1 MFFVKRRWR
10 CFQVIAAYLQPFA
23 EHGRTTGVPGLTVL
37 GLVMLLRSLGLFQG
51 LECRALD
58 AFLRWRP
65 AEAIDERVL
74 IVGIDDKD
82 LQRLDTYPIS
92 DRDLAKL
99 LQTLEQY
106 QPRAIGVDI
115 FRDLPVPPG
124 DGELKAVLANSPN
137 IIGIE
142 KVLDNP
148 VPPPPTLPAE
158 RVGFVNFPLDRDG
171 FVRRVLLGTSDTK
184 GGYHFSL
191 ALRLAERFLAKDGIT
206 LENGIQDSQAM
217 RFGQTELTR
226 FQPNSGSYVRADA
239 GGNQILLNVRSGPR
253 PFQQVSLRQVM
264 TGQVEAEW
272 IRDRIVIVGYTAF
285 SAKDTVNSA
294 AIASENP
301 GLVYGVEIH
310 AHVVSQI
317 LSAVLDGRPLLQV
330 WPDLLEYLWI
340 GLWGLAGGSLVYLAR
355 SQWAALLGGG
365 SLVVLLLGTS
375 FGLLLNHTWVPIVT
389 PLIAFIGVRT
399 ATLTSRQFQI
409 QQQQQMTM
417 RLLGQQTS
425 PEIATALWEGRHHLT
440 ESGRIPGQ
448 SLTATILFSDIRGF
462 TTLSEQH
469 SPHQVMTWLNDY
481 FTVMTDEVQRHH
493 GVVNKFLG
501 DGLMAVF
508 GVPIPRLQDEEIA
521 QDAQR
526 AVTCALAMGQ
536 RLAEINRTG
545 QAQGMPPLQIRIGIF
560 TGPVMVGSLG
570 GKHRLEYGVV
580 GDSVNTAARLESWAK
595 EDQPD
600 HCRVLIAQETL
611 NYLDNQF
618 EVQSWGEAAL
628 KGKQHAI
635 AIYRVLGLKKEL

>member
-1 MFFVKRRWR
+1 M
-10 CFQVIAAYLQPFA
+10 P
-23 EHGRTTGVPGLTVL
+23 GVTVL
-37 GLVMLLRSLGLFQG
+37 ALVLLLRGLGLFQG
-51 LECRALD
+51 LECKTLD

-65 AEAIDERVL
+65 AEPIDERVL
-74 IVGIDDKD
+74 IVGIDDAD
-82 LQRLDTYPIS
+82 LQHLDTFPVS
-92 DRDLAKL
+92 DLDLARL
-99 LQTLEQY
+99 LQTLAQY

-115 FRDLPVPPG
+115 FRDLPVSPG
-124 DGELKAVLANSPN
+124 HRELKATLAGNPN

-148 VPPPPTLPAE
+148 VPSPPSLPEE
-158 RVGFVNFPLDRDG
+158 RVGFVDFPLDRDG
-171 FVRRVLLGTSDTK
+171 FVRRILVGTSGAEGD
-184 GGYHFSL
+184 YHFSL
-191 ALRLAERFLAKDGIT
+191 ALRLVERYLATDGIT
-206 LENGIQDSQAM
+206 LENGIQDPQAM
-217 RFGQTELTR
+217 RFGQTELSR
-226 FQPNSGSYVRADA
+226 FRPGSGSYVRADA
-239 GGNQILLNVRSGPR
+239 GGNQILLNVRSGPH
-253 PFQQVSLRQVM
+253 PFRQVSLRQVM
-264 TGQVEAEW
+264 TGQVKPEW
-272 IRDRIVIVGYTAF
+272 IRDRIILIGYTAF

-310 AHVVSQI
+310 AHVASQI
-317 LSAVLDGRPLLQV
+317 LSAVLDNRPLLRV
-330 WPDLLEYLWI
+330 WPDPLEYLWI

-355 SQWAALLGGG
+355 TQWTALLGGS
-365 SLVVLLLGTS
+365 SLVILLLGSS
-375 FGLLLNHTWVPIVT
+375 FGLLLNHIWVPVFT

-399 ATLTSRQFQI
+399 AVLTSRQFQF

-425 PEIATALWEGRHHLT
+425 PEIATALWEGRRHLT

-469 SPHQVMTWLNDY
+469 SPQQVMSWLNAY

-508 GVPIPRLQDEEIA
+508 GVPIPRLREDEIA

-526 AVTCALAMGQ
+526 AVACALAMGR
-536 RLAEINRTG
+536 RLEKLNRIG
-545 QAQGMPPLQIRIGIF
+545 QSRGLPSLQIRIGIF

-580 GDSVNTAARLESWAK
+580 GDSVNTAARLESWDK
-595 EDQPD
+595 DRQPD
-600 HCRVLIAQETL
+600 LCRVLIAQETL
-611 NYLDNQF
+611 DYLDNQF
-618 EVQSWGEAAL
+618 EVESWGEVAL
-628 KGKQHAI
+628 KGKQRAI
-635 AIYRVLGLKKEL
+635 AIYRVLRQFSKE